1 MNMKKIFKFFLITS
15 ISAIFLYSCA
25 SVKDGLTSN
34 KRTNADEFLVEKKNP
49 LVVPPK
55 FNQLPKPKSSELI
68 NEIEE
73 STEVMSMEDK
83 IKKEIAQNKNS
94 KNEEIGN
101 KSIEESIREKINTN

>member
-34 KRTNADEFLVEKKNP
+34 KRNNADEFLVEKKNP

-55 FNQLPKPKSSELI
+55 FNQLPKPETSESI

-73 STEVMSMEDK
+73 STEVSMEDK

-94 KNEEIGN
+94 KNEAIGN
-101 KSIEESIREKINTN
+101 KSIEELIREKINTN

>member
-1 MNMKKIFKFFLITS
+1 MKKKFKFILIIS
-15 ISAIFLYSCA
+15 ISAIFLYSCG
-25 SVKDGLTSN
+25 SVKDGLTDN

-55 FNQLPKPKSSELI
+55 FNQLPKPKTSEPI

-73 STEVMSMEDK
+73 SKEMSMEDK

-94 KNEEIGN
+94 KNKEIGN
-101 KSIEESIREKINTN
+101 KSIEESILEKIKTN

>member
-1 MNMKKIFKFFLITS
+1 MKKIFKFFLITS

-49 LVVPPK
+49 LVTPPK
-55 FNQLPKPKSSELI
+55 FNELPKPKTSEPI

-73 STEVMSMEDK
+73 SIACIEDK

-94 KNEEIGN
+94 KNKEIGI
-101 KSIEESIREKINTN
+101 KSIEESILEKINNN